1 MSNEI
6 EEKIFKQIFGHTLE
20 TLVNELINPI
30 NKEENQII
38 VNNIN
43 KNEQKLCE
51 KCETPDGRDWV
62 MQPDSQR
69 IDLIDTTKLIS
80 NFNETIQLDLVW
92 KYKNQKNEW
101 VILTGGN
108 SHKLLNTLCNY
119 EKLIFFLCMYK
130 MVDISSWLVEQEL
143 ISISEEIFKEEN
155 IFT

>member
-20 TLVNELINPI
+20 TLVNELINTI

-62 MQPDSQR
+62 MQPNSQR

-80 NFNETIQLDLVW
+80 NFNETIQLDLV
-92 KYKNQKNEW
+92 
-101 VILTGGN
+101 
-108 SHKLLNTLCNY
+108 
-119 EKLIFFLCMYK
+119 
-130 MVDISSWLVEQEL
+130 
-143 ISISEEIFKEEN
+143 
-155 IFT
+155 

>member
-62 MQPDSQR
+62 MQPNSQR

-80 NFNETIQLDLVW
+80 NINETIQLDLVW
-92 KYKNQKNEW
+92 KYKNQKMSEW
-101 VILTGGN
+101 
-108 SHKLLNTLCNY
+108 
-119 EKLIFFLCMYK
+119 F
-130 MVDISSWLVEQEL
+130 
-143 ISISEEIFKEEN
+143 
-155 IFT
+155 